1 MDGRQIAREL
11 PDSAGE
17 ILAALSTE
25 VARISEDAKKD
36 PAQFVRDVQNAEELV
51 QHLTQEIRTTSYLLH
66 RSTLDESGI
75 SPALRWY
82 PHALAERSSLA
93 LAIDLK
99 VPEYSN
105 LGKRVRRISIVT
117 RESKTALIRIERE
130 EKTVPVTV
138 EDQGRGCRRKD
149 SLRFSPTAQE
159 WESEGCASACAIFV
173 WRFAYRIQRF
183 QYESI
188 RDSPVDNTFN
198 AQ

>member
-1 MDGRQIAREL
+1 MDGRQIAPEL

-17 ILAALSTE
+17 ILAALSTD

-36 PAQFVRDVQNAEELV
+36 PAQFAKDVQNAEELV

-138 EDQGRGCRRKD
+138 EDQGRGMSPEGLAEIQSHGTGVGIRGMREC
-149 SLRFSPTAQE
+149 LRHFRLAICLSNPT
-159 WESEGCASACAIFV
+159 V
-173 WRFAYRIQRF
+173 
-183 QYESI
+183 
-188 RDSPVDNTFN
+188 PVRELSRLSR
-198 AQ
+198 